1 MIEKEEGMRLSVIR
15 FGCAVAS
22 IWGLAVLAV
31 GTANVLWPDYGVKF
45 LEMIDSIYPGYHYGQ
60 WGLGGVLVAAM
71 YAVVDAWIFGVI
83 FAWIYNRFTRKMTA

>member
-1 MIEKEEGMRLSVIR
+1 MKLSVIR

-31 GTANVLWPDYGVKF
+31 GIANVLWPPYGVKF

-60 WGLGGVLVAAM
+60 WGLGGVFVATL
-71 YAVVDAWIFGVI
+71 YAVLDAWVFGVV
-83 FAWIYNRFTRKMTA
+83 FALIYNRFTRKITA